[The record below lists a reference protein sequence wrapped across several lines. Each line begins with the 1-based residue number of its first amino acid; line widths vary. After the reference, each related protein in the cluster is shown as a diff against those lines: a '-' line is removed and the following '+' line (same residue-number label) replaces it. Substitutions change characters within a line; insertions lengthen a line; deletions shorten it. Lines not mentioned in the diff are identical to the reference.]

1 MSELADFN
9 EEAGVEATHGLKM
22 YGFNVLVRPK
32 EIEEKTAGG
41 VILPDMHK
49 DKLSYS
55 VTEGE
60 LIAVSPVAFG
70 YETWPEGTVLPQI
83 GDVVTFS
90 KYVGSEVE
98 GNDGIKYRVM
108 EDKEI
113 IAVRTR

>member
-1 MSELADFN
+1 MSEAADFY
-9 EEAGVEATHGLKM
+9 EEAGVEATHGLSM

-32 EIEEKTAGG
+32 EVEEKTVGG
-41 VILPDMHK
+41 IILPDTHK
-49 DKLSYS
+49 DKLAYS
-55 VTEGE
+55 ITEGE

-83 GDVVTFS
+83 GDTVTFS

-98 GNDGIKYRVM
+98 GSDGVKYRVM

-113 IAVRTR
+113 IAVRTK